1 MIFTRVEFLLEYP
14 IPRENADPG
23 IKIFSGFSNP
33 DLNLRDLG
41 IFGILHSGF
50 FRDILEVFASGSP
63 GFRAF
68 RNFILGVFRNF
79 QIPIPIPTLVDPRT
93 VETLHRI

>member
-41 IFGILHSGF
+41 IFGIIHSGF
-50 FRDILEVFASGSP
+50 FRDILEVFASRSR
-63 GFRAF
+63 GFRDF
-68 RNFILGVFRNF
+68 WNF